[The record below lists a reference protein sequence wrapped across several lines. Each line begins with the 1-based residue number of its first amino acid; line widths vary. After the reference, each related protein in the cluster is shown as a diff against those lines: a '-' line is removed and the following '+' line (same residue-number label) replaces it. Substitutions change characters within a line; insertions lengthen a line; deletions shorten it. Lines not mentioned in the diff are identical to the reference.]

1 MSNILDLAERGIGS
15 GARAENENLNLQY
28 TATQLYNYSS
38 IPNFKETIY
47 EELEADWLSSKTG
60 KNEFVTFTYMQE
72 LRNLLHN
79 KRESSINMSAA
90 FRVCVIVT
98 IRQTLTQLTTQIHSR
113 ALADRDL
120 DNKRKKSESIIV
132 NAALNIIDQQ
142 IKKKEKSS
150 LFEEI
155 YEEFLTE
162 LLRSVTNTRHKVQH
176 HYKNQIES
184 IFTQEGFFQ
193 MSERSLRKWQI
204 IMRQYLQNNTDL
216 WTDLL
221 EAFDS
226 KHGIFASQET
236 RMQSQA
242 SVFRCLSFLI
252 FSTKKDQ
259 INE

>member
-98 IRQTLTQLTTQIHSR
+98 IRQTLTQLTTQILKLRNMLVEAHRRLCAQKTDELS
-113 ALADRDL
+113 
-120 DNKRKKSESIIV
+120 NKEAIAKGFIFLV
-132 NAALNIIDQQ
+132 
-142 IKKKEKSS
+142 
-150 LFEEI
+150 FEG
-155 YEEFLTE
+155 
-162 LLRSVTNTRHKVQH
+162 LLGLSKFPTAVT
-176 HYKNQIES
+176 
-184 IFTQEGFFQ
+184 
-193 MSERSLRKWQI
+193 
-204 IMRQYLQNNTDL
+204 
-216 WTDLL
+216 
-221 EAFDS
+221 
-226 KHGIFASQET
+226 
-236 RMQSQA
+236 
-242 SVFRCLSFLI
+242 
-252 FSTKKDQ
+252 
-259 INE
+259 